1 MKLDKAA
8 KIQYKMPPDYIET
21 AGLMVAWRYNWVS
34 NGMGKRTY
42 DELTL
47 MVAGTWCHLLQSHPK
62 IDGEL
67 ANQDSMNY

>member
-42 DELTL
+42 TDGGWNL
-47 MVAGTWCHLLQSHPK
+47 MPPAPK
-62 IDGEL
+62 SSQ
-67 ANQDSMNY
+67 N